1 MSDEFAA
8 LLPPL
13 RRTCSL
19 FLETMMRTRPTSRP
33 WRAASAA
40 SLTALAV
47 LAAGCG
53 SGGSGADTSAKES
66 SGDKPFIALSNGFIG
81 NGWRQTM
88 IAKFEAA
95 AKQAQADGLI
105 SKYKVV
111 NAPGE
116 NSATEQVAQIKSLL
130 LQKPDALLIDPASPT
145 ALKPVI
151 QQACSAGVTVVV
163 FDSAIDSEC
172 AYVLQNS
179 FVDWAT
185 HAAKPLLEGIGGKGD
200 VIVSRGVVGSQPEA
214 EMFDTTKKI
223 LGEYPGV
230 KTAAT
235 VTGMCDGA
243 TAQKAVLGVLSSVS
257 KIDGVIGCGDGYGV
271 AQAFATAGKPVP
283 AVTFETNGRAL
294 NYWKD
299 NKIDNGSVAVMSD
312 PGQSV
317 AALWEALD
325 LLEKRDIPKRM
336 TFPIVLIEQK
346 DRDAWAGAL
355 KPDEYAAW
363 PWTRELFRQ
372 QVKAVQTGGEPVRP
386 PIPTAA
392 G

>member
-1 MSDEFAA
+1 MHMRPS
-8 LLPPL
+8 
-13 RRTCSL
+13 RRS
-19 FLETMMRTRPTSRP
+19 
-33 WRAASAA
+33 WRAAPAA
-40 SLTALAV
+40 LATLAV
-47 LAAGCG
+47 LTAGCG
-53 SGGSGADTSAKES
+53 STGGSDSAA
-66 SGDKPFIALSNGFIG
+66 GTAAAGGGKPFIALSNGFIG

-95 AKQAQADGLI
+95 AEQARKDGLI
-105 SKYKVV
+105 DKYKVV

-130 LQKPDALLIDPASPT
+130 LQKPDALLIDPSSPT

-151 QQACSAGVTVVV
+151 QQACTAGVKVVV
-163 FDSAIDSEC
+163 FDSAIDAPC
-172 AYVLQNS
+172 AHVLQNS
-179 FVDWAT
+179 FTDWAT
-185 HAAKPLLEGIGGKGD
+185 QAAKPLLDGIGGKGS

-214 EMFDTTKKI
+214 EMYETTKKI
-223 LGEYPGV
+223 LAEHPDV
-230 KTAAT
+230 KTVAT

-243 TAQKAVLGVLSSVS
+243 TAQKAVLGVLSSVP
-257 KIDGVIGCGDGYGV
+257 KVDGVIGCGDGHGV
-271 AQAFATAGKPVP
+271 AQAFATAGKPAP

-294 NYWKD
+294 NYWKEK
-299 NKIDNGSVAVMSD
+299 KIDNGSVAVMSD

-325 LLEKRDIPKRM
+325 LLDGRDVPKQL
-336 TFPIVLIEQK
+336 TFPIVLVEQK
-346 DRDAWAGAL
+346 DLDAWAGAL

-372 QVKAVQTGGEPVRP
+372 QVEAVKSGGEPVRP
-386 PIPTAA
+386 PIPSAA

>member
-1 MSDEFAA
+1 
-8 LLPPL
+8 
-13 RRTCSL
+13 
-19 FLETMMRTRPTSRP
+19 MRTHLTSRP
-33 WRAASAA
+33 LRVVAATSLAAVALLASA
-40 SLTALAV
+40 
-47 LAAGCG
+47 CG
-53 SGGSGADTSAKES
+53 SGKATGGKAT
-66 SGDKPFIALSNGFIG
+66 GGKPFIALSNGFIG

-95 AKQAQADGLI
+95 AKQAQTDGLI

-116 NSATEQVAQIKSLL
+116 NSATEQIAQIKSLL
-130 LQKPDALLIDPASPT
+130 LQKPNALLIDPSSPT

-151 QQACSAGVTVVV
+151 QQACDAGVTVVV
-163 FDSAIDSEC
+163 FDSAIDAPC
-172 AYVLQNS
+172 AHVLQNS

-185 HAAKPLLEGIGGKGD
+185 YAAKPLLDGIGGKGN

-214 EMFDTTKKI
+214 EMFQTTKDI
-223 LGEYPGV
+223 LGKYPDA
-230 KTAAT
+230 KTVAT

-257 KIDGVIGCGDGYGV
+257 TVSGVIGCGDGYGV
-271 AQAFATAGKPVP
+271 AQAFTTAGKPVP
-283 AVTFETNGRAL
+283 AVDFETNGRAL

-299 NKIDNGSVAVMSD
+299 NKINNGSVAVMSD

-317 AALWEALD
+317 AALWEALE
-325 LLEKRDIPKRM
+325 LLDKHDVPQQM
-336 TFPIVLIEQK
+336 TFPIVLVEQK
-346 DRDAWAGAL
+346 DRDAWAGVL

-372 QVKAVQTGGEPVRP
+372 QVQAVKSGGKPVQP

>member
-1 MSDEFAA
+1 MHMRPSRRSWRAVPAA
-8 LLPPL
+8 LA
-13 RRTCSL
+13 T
-19 FLETMMRTRPTSRP
+19 
-33 WRAASAA
+33 
-40 SLTALAV
+40 LAV
-47 LAAGCG
+47 LTAGCG
-53 SGGSGADTSAKES
+53 SADAGDAAAGTAADGGG
-66 SGDKPFIALSNGFIG
+66 KPFIALSNGFIG

-95 AKQAQADGLI
+95 AEQAQKDGLI
-105 SKYKVV
+105 GKYKVV

-130 LQKPDALLIDPASPT
+130 LQKPDALLIDPSSPT

-151 QQACSAGVTVVV
+151 QQACTAGVKVVV
-163 FDSAIDSEC
+163 FDSAIDAPC
-172 AYVLQNS
+172 AHVLQNS
-179 FVDWAT
+179 FADWAT
-185 HAAKPLLEGIGGKGD
+185 QAAKPLLDGIDGKGS

-214 EMFDTTKKI
+214 EMYETTKKI
-223 LGEYPGV
+223 LAEHPGV
-230 KTAAT
+230 KTVAT

-243 TAQKAVLGVLSSVS
+243 TAQKAVLGVLSSVP
-257 KIDGVIGCGDGYGV
+257 KVDGVIGCGDGYGV

-299 NKIDNGSVAVMSD
+299 KKIDNGSVAVMSD

-325 LLEKRDIPKRM
+325 LLDGRDVPKQL
-336 TFPIVLIEQK
+336 TFPIVLVEQK
-346 DRDAWAGAL
+346 DLDAWAGAL

-372 QVKAVQTGGEPVRP
+372 QVEAVKSGGESVRP
-386 PIPTAA
+386 PIPSAA

>member
-1 MSDEFAA
+1 MHMRPSRRSWRIAPAA
-8 LLPPL
+8 L
-13 RRTCSL
+13 
-19 FLETMMRTRPTSRP
+19 
-33 WRAASAA
+33 A
-40 SLTALAV
+40 ALAV
-47 LAAGCG
+47 LTAGCG
-53 SGGSGADTSAKES
+53 STGAGDSAA
-66 SGDKPFIALSNGFIG
+66 GTAATGAGKPFIALSNGFIG

-95 AKQAQADGLI
+95 AEQARKDGLI
-105 SKYKVV
+105 GKYKVV

-130 LQKPDALLIDPASPT
+130 LQKPDALLIDPSSPT

-151 QQACSAGVTVVV
+151 QQACTAGVKVVV
-163 FDSAIDSEC
+163 FDSAIDAPC
-172 AYVLQNS
+172 AHVLQNS
-179 FVDWAT
+179 FADWAT
-185 HAAKPLLEGIGGKGD
+185 QAAKPLLDGIGGKGS

-214 EMFDTTKKI
+214 EMYETTKKI
-223 LGEYPGV
+223 LAEHPGV
-230 KTAAT
+230 KTVAT

-243 TAQKAVLGVLSSVS
+243 TAQKAVLGVLSSVP
-257 KIDGVIGCGDGYGV
+257 KVDGVIGCGDGYGV

-325 LLEKRDIPKRM
+325 LLDGRDVPKQL
-336 TFPIVLIEQK
+336 TFPIVLVEQK
-346 DRDAWAGAL
+346 DLDAWAGAL

-372 QVKAVQTGGEPVRP
+372 QVEAVKSGGEPVRP
-386 PIPTAA
+386 PIPSAA

>member
-1 MSDEFAA
+1 MH
-8 LLPPL
+8 
-13 RRTCSL
+13 
-19 FLETMMRTRPTSRP
+19 MRPTRRP

-40 SLTALAV
+40 AISALAV

-53 SGGSGADTSAKES
+53 SGGSGDTADAADGAA
-66 SGDKPFIALSNGFIG
+66 SGGSGGGKPFIALSNGFIG

-95 AKQAQADGLI
+95 AQQAKSDGLI
-105 SKYKVV
+105 GKYKVV
-111 NAPGE
+111 NAPGD

-145 ALKPVI
+145 ALQPVI
-151 QQACSAGVTVVV
+151 QQACNSGVKVVV
-163 FDSAIDSEC
+163 FDSAIDAPC
-172 AYVLQNS
+172 AHVLQNS

-185 HAAKPLLEGIGGKGD
+185 YAAKPLLEGIGGKGS

-214 EMFDTTKKI
+214 EMLDTTKKI
-223 LGEYPGV
+223 LGDYPGV
-230 KTAAT
+230 KTVAT

-243 TAQKAVLGVLSSVS
+243 TAQKAVLGVLSSVP
-257 KIDGVIGCGDGYGV
+257 KVDGVIGCGDGYGV
-271 AQAFATAGKPVP
+271 AQAFATAGKTVP
-283 AVTFETNGRAL
+283 AVDFETNGRAL
-294 NYWKD
+294 SYWRD

-325 LLEKRDIPKRM
+325 LLDGKDVPKQM

-346 DRDAWAGAL
+346 DRDAWASVL

-363 PWTRELFRQ
+363 PWTRDLFRQ
-372 QVKAVQTGGEPVRP
+372 QVEAVKTGGKPVQP
-386 PIPTAA
+386 PIPSAQ

>member
-1 MSDEFAA
+1 
-8 LLPPL
+8 
-13 RRTCSL
+13 
-19 FLETMMRTRPTSRP
+19 MRTRPTPRP
-33 WRAASAA
+33 WRAASVA
-40 SLTALAV
+40 SLTALTV

-53 SGGSGADTSAKES
+53 SGASGGAATQDAT
-66 SGDKPFIALSNGFIG
+66 GGGKPFIALSNGFIG

-95 AKQAQADGLI
+95 AKQAQSDGLI
-105 SKYKVV
+105 GKYKVV
-111 NAPGE
+111 NAPGD

-163 FDSAIDSEC
+163 FDSAIDADC
-172 AYVLQNS
+172 AHVLQNS
-179 FVDWAT
+179 FADWAT
-185 HAAKPLLEGIGGKGD
+185 YAAKPLLDGIGGKGE
-200 VIVSRGVVGSQPEA
+200 VVVSRGVVGSQPEA
-214 EMFDTTKKI
+214 EMYETTKKI
-223 LGEYPGV
+223 LAQYPGV

-243 TAQKAVLGVLSSVS
+243 TAQKAVLGVLSSVA
-257 KIDGVIGCGDGYGV
+257 KIDGVIGCGDGHGV
-271 AQAFATAGKPVP
+271 AQAFTTAGKPVP

-325 LLEKRDIPKRM
+325 LLDKRDIPKHL
-336 TFPIVLIEQK
+336 TFPIVLVEQK
-346 DRDAWAGAL
+346 DRDAWAAVL

-386 PIPTAA
+386 PIPAAA

>member
-1 MSDEFAA
+1 
-8 LLPPL
+8 
-13 RRTCSL
+13 
-19 FLETMMRTRPTSRP
+19 MRIRPTRRP

-40 SLTALAV
+40 TIAALAV
-47 LAAGCG
+47 LATGCNSSGDTAADDKPSAAAGG
-53 SGGSGADTSAKES
+53 
-66 SGDKPFIALSNGFIG
+66 GDKPFIALSNGFIG

-95 AKQAQADGLI
+95 ATQAQKDGLI

-130 LQKPDALLIDPASPT
+130 LQKPDALLIDPSSPT

-151 QQACSAGVTVVV
+151 QQACNAGVKVVV
-163 FDSAIDSEC
+163 FDSAIDAPC
-172 AYVLQNS
+172 AHVLQNS

-185 HAAKPLLEGIGGKGD
+185 YAAKPLVEGIGGKGN

-223 LGEYPGV
+223 LGDYPGV

-243 TAQKAVLGVLSSVS
+243 TAQKAVLGVLSSVA
-257 KIDGVIGCGDGYGV
+257 KVDGVIGCGDGYGV
-271 AQAFATAGKPVP
+271 AQAFTTAGKPVP

-325 LLEKRDIPKRM
+325 LLDGKDVPKQM
-336 TFPIVLIEQK
+336 TFPIVLVEQK

-372 QVKAVQTGGEPVRP
+372 QVEAVKSGGEPVRP